1 MLPQIATAVRTD
13 CDHLEAG
20 PSSVDAQ
27 SKDRKGSAVLSPA
40 LGTRCWRD
48 RPETAGIS
56 WLWPWPR
63 LGQFCL
69 RGGLVAFPVT
79 RTLDLSA
86 LVTLVFVDRDTSSH
100 LAEVRPT
107 NNGVGNAAFW
117 GQKIG
122 FNSLPLRETS
132 YSLIGLWHPW
142 RVPRITIQLLSC
154 VCRVILLERRAG
166 RDVRPSRHTPEWSS
180 PRPARRT
187 GTRCQRPSCSQTQS
201 QEPADRAPGP

>member
-40 LGTRCWRD
+40 LATRCWRD
-48 RPETAGIS
+48 RPETAGVS
-56 WLWPWPR
+56 WLSPWPR

-117 GQKIG
+117 GQKNRFQFTPITG
-122 FNSLPLRETS
+122 DFLLLNRALAPLAGSPDHHSTVELRMQGDPPGETS
-132 YSLIGLWHPW
+132 RTRCPSVAPYSRMVVTASRTPNGYSLLT
-142 RVPRITIQLLSC
+142 TIL
-154 VCRVILLERRAG
+154 
-166 RDVRPSRHTPEWSS
+166 
-180 PRPARRT
+180 
-187 GTRCQRPSCSQTQS
+187 
-201 QEPADRAPGP
+201 

>member
-13 CDHLEAG
+13 CGHLEAG

-40 LGTRCWRD
+40 LGARCWRD
-48 RPETAGIS
+48 RPETAGVS

-69 RGGLVAFPVT
+69 RGGLVAFPDT

-100 LAEVRPT
+100 LAGVRPT
-107 NNGVGNAAFW
+107 IMVSEMRRSGGKQF
-117 GQKIG
+117 G
-122 FNSLPLRETS
+122 FNSLALRETS
-132 YSLIGLWHPW
+132 FSSIGHWHPW
-142 RVPRITIQLLSC
+142 APDYRSTVEPRMQGDPLGETT
-154 VCRVILLERRAG
+154 R
-166 RDVRPSRHTPEWSS
+166 
-180 PRPARRT
+180 
-187 GTRCQRPSCSQTQS
+187 TRCPSV
-201 QEPADRAPGP
+201 APNSRMVVTASRTPNGYSLPTTIV